1 MRMRRPSASFGKLAI
16 ASACCASSKARAV
29 RFCLRVT
36 SRLLFASSRSQ
47 LASPRSASGDRMGVL
62 SRYDYPL
69 YVNRRFLDWAV
80 VPQPTDTPLL
90 LPQPRNLGTFSVHRL
105 LNLRHRG

>member
-1 MRMRRPSASFGKLAI
+1 
-16 ASACCASSKARAV
+16 
-29 RFCLRVT
+29 
-36 SRLLFASSRSQ
+36 
-47 LASPRSASGDRMGVL
+47 MGVL

-69 YVNRRFLDWAV
+69 YVNRRFLDCSGLLCFS
-80 VPQPTDTPLL
+80 QPTPLL

>member
-1 MRMRRPSASFGKLAI
+1 
-16 ASACCASSKARAV
+16 
-29 RFCLRVT
+29 
-36 SRLLFASSRSQ
+36 
-47 LASPRSASGDRMGVL
+47 MGVL